1 MIGPTPSAGADAQGC
16 LALVLHA
23 HLPFVRHPEHDVF
36 LEENWLYEAITETYL
51 PLLGVFER
59 LTADGVPFKITMSIT
74 PPLAAMLSD
83 ELLQSRYARR
93 IGQLIEL
100 ALKEVERTRRDPP
113 FDRLARM
120 YLARFVEC
128 ERLFN
133 EWYKRDLIGAFSKF
147 RDLGVLEIMTSA
159 ATHGYL
165 PLMTANAR
173 AIRAQ
178 VRTGIDEHAR
188 LFGRAPGG
196 FWLPECGYAPGI
208 DEILAECGVR
218 YSVLEAHGIA
228 YARPRPRFG
237 VYAPVFCPSGV
248 AMFGRDIESSR
259 QVWSAIEGYP
269 GDHHYREFYRDV
281 GYDLDYD
288 YIRPY
293 IHPDGDR
300 IDTGIKYY
308 RITGADRHKEAY
320 DPILARRKA
329 DEHAADFVLS
339 REKQLEHLA
348 PGMGRRPIIVA
359 PYDAELFGHWW
370 YEGPDWL
377 ELLFRKTASEQNVFE
392 TVTLAE
398 HLAENAVNQRV
409 QPCASSWGW
418 KGYHE
423 IWLEGSNDWIYRR
436 LHAAVDEM
444 RRLAAGPEAPDGLER
459 RALNQ
464 AARELLLAQSS
475 DWAFIM
481 KTGTA
486 VEYAIK
492 RTRDHLERFDRLAHE
507 LRSRSIDEARLSDL
521 ETRDN
526 IFPEIDYRVYA

>member
-1 MIGPTPSAGADAQGC
+1 MSNGPNSASAAAAGS
-16 LALVLHA
+16 LALILHA

-36 LEENWLYEAITETYL
+36 LEENWLFEAITETYL

-74 PPLAAMLSD
+74 PPLASMLSD
-83 ELLQSRYARR
+83 ELLRSRYARR

-100 ALKEVERTRRDPP
+100 ALREVERTRRDPP

-120 YLARFVEC
+120 YLARFIEC
-128 ERLFN
+128 ERMFN
-133 EWYKRDLIGAFSKF
+133 EWYGRDLIGAFRKF
-147 RDLGVLEIMTSA
+147 RDLGTLEIMTSA

-165 PLMTANAR
+165 PLMAMNPKAV
-173 AIRAQ
+173 RAQ
-178 VRTGIDEHAR
+178 VAAGVSEHTR
-188 LFGRAPGG
+188 LFGREPQG

-208 DEILAECGVR
+208 DDVLAGCGIR
-218 YSVLEAHGIA
+218 YSVLEAHGVG

-237 VYAPVFCPSGV
+237 VYAPVFCRSGV

-259 QVWSAIEGYP
+259 QVWSAVEGYP
-269 GDHHYREFYRDV
+269 GDQIYREFYRDV

-288 YIRPY
+288 YVRPY
-293 IHPDGDR
+293 VHPDGGR

-308 RITGADRHKEAY
+308 RITGADKHKEPY
-320 DPILARRKA
+320 DPILARGKA
-329 DEHAADFVLS
+329 EEHAANFVFN
-339 REKQLEHLA
+339 RVKQIEHLA
-348 PGMGRRPIIVA
+348 PGMNRRPIIVA

-377 ELLFRKTASEQNVFE
+377 ELLFRKIADEQDVFE
-392 TVTLAE
+392 AVTPSEYLD
-398 HLAENAVNQRV
+398 ENEVNQLV

-436 LHAAVDEM
+436 LHVAAERM
-444 RRLAAGPEAPDGLER
+444 CELAAAFGMPADLER

-464 AARELLLAQSS
+464 AVRELMLAQSS

-486 VEYAIK
+486 VEYAVK
-492 RTRDHLERFDRLAHE
+492 RTKDHLESFRKLYDQLTAGA
-507 LRSRSIDEARLSDL
+507 IDDAWLSDL
-521 ETRDN
+521 ERRDN